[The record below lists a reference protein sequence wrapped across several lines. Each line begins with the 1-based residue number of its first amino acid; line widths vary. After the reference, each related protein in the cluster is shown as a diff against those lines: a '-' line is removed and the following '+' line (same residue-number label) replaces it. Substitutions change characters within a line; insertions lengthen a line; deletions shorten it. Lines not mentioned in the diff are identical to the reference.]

1 MTSPAL
7 FLIRLGTLVAAACGL
22 VSCETLTGKPKF
34 TITFHAQAGPEDPP
48 KTMFPYDLE
57 GRRRFFK
64 IVPEVSQQNIT
75 AFHPFPSESGIDNG
89 VALKL
94 DFRGSAALD
103 IITRTRKD
111 EYLLTLVNGKPA
123 DYVVIDQPVS
133 DGLITIWQGVPDA
146 IIKEM
151 EKKYPHIKGGKG
163 PTMSADMEMSPTTKA
178 EKRHAYSAEKA
189 AEAAAKKEK
198 GSTKREDLALP
209 QVPEGGASNKLP
221 LEGGFHPYPAKPG
234 EEPPLPK
241 P

>member
-1 MTSPAL
+1 MKSHASL
-7 FLIRLGTLVAAACGL
+7 LLRLCAIIMAAAGL

-34 TITFHAQAGPEDPP
+34 TITFHAQASEMDPP

-57 GRRRFFK
+57 GRRRLFK
-64 IVPEVSQQNIT
+64 IVPEASQQNIT
-75 AFHPFPSESGIDNG
+75 AFHPFPAESGNGNG

-94 DFRGSAALD
+94 DFRGSSSID

-111 EYLLTLVNGKPA
+111 EYLLTLVNGKPV

-133 DGLITIWQGVPDA
+133 DGVLTIWQGVPDA
-146 IIKEM
+146 VIKEM

-189 AEAAAKKEK
+189 AQKEEKKTSAAPK
-198 GSTKREDLALP
+198 GDLNAPQSIENSASPKLP
-209 QVPEGGASNKLP
+209 VEGGYN
-221 LEGGFHPYPAKPG
+221 PYPKKSEG
-234 EEPPLPK
+234 EPPLPK